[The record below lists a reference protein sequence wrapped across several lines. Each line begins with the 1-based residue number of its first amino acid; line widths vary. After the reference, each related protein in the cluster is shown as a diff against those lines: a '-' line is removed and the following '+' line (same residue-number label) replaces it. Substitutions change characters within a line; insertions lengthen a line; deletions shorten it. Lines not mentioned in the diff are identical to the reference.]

1 MPAAA
6 AAVVGSSVLGAV
18 GSRRAAKRQAQGV
31 QAGMGDVSASRDAAV
46 AGLDPYAQA
55 GQTGLNELMAS
66 LGVGGQQSSYQNPM
80 LQQIQQQTLQQAKNR
95 AAATGRNSP
104 ADLASM
110 TAESFL
116 QPAYQMQQ
124 QRIGQL
130 QGLAGMG
137 YNAASQQGAYN
148 MNAGSSLAGLQG
160 NLGQANAMKS
170 GAPFVAGSSM
180 IGQFGGMLGQQSAGG
195 IPSFGGGFQG
205 GGFGGYGNASAPPPM
220 FTPAAASGLNPNTFS
235 GFGNYF
241 NKQVG
246 Y

>member
-1 MPAAA
+1 MPIEIAK
-6 AAVVGSSVLGAV
+6 VIGSK
-18 GSRRAAKRQAQGV
+18 RASKRQQQGI
-31 QAGMGDVSASRDAAV
+31 QAGMNDISSSRDAAV

-80 LQQIQQQTLQQAKNR
+80 LQQIQQQTMQQAKNR

-104 ADLASM
+104 ADLASI
-110 TAESFL
+110 TAQSLL
-116 QPAYQMQQ
+116 QPAHQMQQ

-137 YNAASQQGAYN
+137 ANAVSQQGAYN

-160 NLGQANAMKS
+160 NMGNAKAMS
-170 GAPFVAGSSM
+170 SAAPFMGLANFANQVAGVA
-180 IGQFGGMLGQQSAGG
+180 GMGAAGG
-195 IPSFGGGFQG
+195 VPGMGGAFQG
-205 GGFGGYGNASAPPPM
+205 GGFGGYGNVSAPPPM
-220 FTPAAASGLNPNTFS
+220 FTPTAASGLNPNTFS